1 MKKLRVE
8 DTEAY
13 KEMMWMDY
21 EIFYEFFYGYFS
33 HFTIC
38 HFGLSLFLAKL
49 LIIRPFKQQKY
60 FIDYQVEF
68 ENVQTTWLLVIVDD
82 SSCLN
87 TPDSWN
93 YHKKLW
99 PFERGLTLK
108 L

>member
-1 MKKLRVE
+1 
-8 DTEAY
+8 
-13 KEMMWMDY
+13 MDY

-68 ENVQTTWLLVIVDD
+68 EHVQTT
-82 SSCLN
+82 
-87 TPDSWN
+87 
-93 YHKKLW
+93 
-99 PFERGLTLK
+99 
-108 L
+108 

>member
-1 MKKLRVE
+1 MNGLR
-8 DTEAY
+8 D
-13 KEMMWMDY
+13 
-21 EIFYEFFYGYFS
+21 ILRFFYGYFS

-49 LIIRPFKQQKY
+49 LIITIIRPFKQQKY

-87 TPDSWN
+87 TPDS
-93 YHKKLW
+93 
-99 PFERGLTLK
+99 
-108 L
+108 